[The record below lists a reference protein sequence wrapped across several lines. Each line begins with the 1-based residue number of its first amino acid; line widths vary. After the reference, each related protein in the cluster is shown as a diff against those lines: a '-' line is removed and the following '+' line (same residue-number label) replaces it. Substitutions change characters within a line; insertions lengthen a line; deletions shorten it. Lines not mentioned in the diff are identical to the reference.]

1 MDSGIYKIANI
12 KTGDFYIGSAV
23 KFNLRFNRHKF
34 DLKNQ
39 KHYNKMLQNIYNK
52 YGLENLSF
60 EVIEI
65 VKNKDNLIFRE
76 QYYLDTLY
84 PRYNICKI
92 AGNCLGRKMSEE
104 NKKKLALVN
113 KNNKYR
119 LGHKA
124 SKETKIKMSESQK
137 GNKNGLGHK
146 HSTEIRHKIS
156 ETKTGGK
163 SFKIKSPIGDIYENK
178 YLNEFC
184 SMHNLH
190 PSHLREVI
198 NGRRPHH
205 KGWTKC

>member
-39 KHYNKMLQNIYNK
+39 KHYNKMLQNIY
-52 YGLENLSF
+52 
-60 EVIEI
+60 
-65 VKNKDNLIFRE
+65 
-76 QYYLDTLY
+76 
-84 PRYNICKI
+84 
-92 AGNCLGRKMSEE
+92 
-104 NKKKLALVN
+104 
-113 KNNKYR
+113 NKYR